1 MMSQVIQSTPS
12 PVWVSVTEVL
22 AAEPR
27 CDGTSLCNRRGGVT
41 VHHDEG

>member
-1 MMSQVIQSTPS
+1 MMSLVTQSTPS
-12 PVWVSVTEVL
+12 PVQVSVMEVL
-22 AAEPR
+22 AAWPH